1 MDQRMIGKIEKA
13 GRYAAEPNRVS
24 IHQMAVTLAGDN
36 NQPEGAFDNGTWK
49 CDCECFMLR
58 RVCSHSMALERMLD
72 HMLPVQALQPA

>member
-36 NQPEGAFDNGTWK
+36 NQHEVTFDNGTWK

>member
-13 GRYAAEPNRVS
+13 GRYAAEPKRVS

-36 NQPEGAFDNGTWK
+36 NQHEVAFDNGTWK